1 MNFILAW
8 ENLPFTIAL
17 GLMIA
22 IGLLEGITTILGFGA
37 SSFIESLM
45 PNTDIDLD
53 IDVDV
58 DIDADIPGGVSGD
71 IGSSGALSNLLG
83 WFNIGR
89 VPVLILFILFLFG
102 FGMIGLIIQSVAN
115 NSAGRLL
122 PGVIPSGAA
131 FAAAMIFVKFSGMAL
146 AKLIPKD
153 ETEAVS
159 EDSFIGRVA
168 VITMGTAKSGK
179 PAQARLR
186 DQHGQVHYIMVEP
199 DSEAYC
205 FEAGSEVLP
214 VRQSG
219 AVFYAIPNPGGLLA
233 GKSD

>member
-37 SSFIESLM
+37 SSFIESMM

-53 IDVDV
+53 IDVDM
-58 DIDADIPGGVSGD
+58 DADIPGGVSGD

-115 NSAGRLL
+115 NSAGQLL
-122 PGVIPSGAA
+122 PVVIPSVAA
-131 FAAAMIFVKFSGMAL
+131 FAAAIIFVKFSGMAL

-186 DQHGQVHYIMVEP
+186 DRHGQVHYIMVEP

-205 FEAGSEVLP
+205 FEAESEVLP

-219 AVFYAIPNPGGLLA
+219 AVFYAIPNPAGLLA
-233 GKSD
+233 EKSD